1 MFLSNRNLILTTSN
15 THQHRV
21 EVQKKV
27 RNPEKKKEKKE
38 KNHFFSPFFL
48 TLSPLAPFQK
58 KTFTKWA
65 NNHLVKKFGKDA
77 ALGDIGNDFEN
88 GERLMQLCSAL
99 YGLTMPKYNKAPKM
113 RPHLLDNVTL
123 AMDMLEKQAGV
134 KTNFLKTT
142 HLVDKDL
149 KMILG
154 MIWAIILHYQIQG
167 ISVEEMSAKEGLLL
181 WCQRKTKG
189 YNHVDPP
196 TIRGFTTDWQNGL
209 AFCALIHKHR
219 PDLLDYHALSPA
231 NARDNLELAFSVAE
245 KELGIPRLLDIEDL
259 VDVARP
265 DERSVITY
273 VSEYFH
279 CFSKYGE
286 TDAAGKRIAALVAQ
300 ARANDAL
307 KAQYNH
313 DAQALRDWVVHTTDA
328 HRARDLGDSLAA
340 VQGKYADLQR
350 FREHDKPPKTK
361 DKLALEAQFAT
372 LQTKLKVQGRAP
384 FAPPAGL
391 APRDIDALWSAM
403 DDEERKRAAAIRA
416 ELERQQRIKALVDRF
431 TRRADALDLWAG
443 AQRAF
448 LSQSDTGADLASVQ
462 AHLKTLD
469 GAEAD
474 FAAAAP
480 RLDGVKAIGAEL
492 VQLHYSGAA
501 DIKARSAALDATW
514 AELRA
519 GAESRRAALE
529 AALARQQRLE
539 DLRVDFGKRGRVLV
553 NWIEDADILNETV
566 RFNATADLADFEAQ
580 LASFRAAK
588 DGKQHEYDAL
598 VQLAADMKR
607 EGVTSNVYAVYSIED
622 ISKRW
627 QRVTAAADAIPA
639 ALAHEKERIA
649 DDDKACRA
657 FAAAATDF
665 QHYLDQQRAAVS
677 AVAGTPAEQIHKL
690 REIGANLAQ
699 HKATLQSLTQL
710 DHAVAQ
716 RHVLSNP
723 HTSADADS
731 LKLAFDAVANTANSQ
746 IATIEKEL
754 AKSSEETGISE
765 AQLEEMKSVF
775 KHFDSD
781 SNHLLEKHEF
791 KACLSGLGYAKT
803 DDECSAIMKD
813 VGASHSI
820 TFDQFAKVFAKLND
834 RSDTAESM
842 REAFKTVA
850 GGKNHVTE
858 ADLRAVMEPDAVAY
872 LTQHMKKED
881 GGYSFTEWVNAVYAS
896 H

>member
-1 MFLSNRNLILTTSN
+1 M
-15 THQHRV
+15 
-21 EVQKKV
+21 
-27 RNPEKKKEKKE
+27 
-38 KNHFFSPFFL
+38 PFFFFCA
-48 TLSPLAPFQK
+48 LSIEISRLSGAGRQ

-77 ALGDIGNDFEN
+77 ALGDIGNEFEN

-99 YGLTMPKYNKAPKM
+99 YGLTMPKYNKNPKM
-113 RPHLLDNVTL
+113 RPHLLDNVTMAL
-123 AMDMLEKQAGV
+123 DMLEKQAGV

-219 PDLLDYHALSPA
+219 PDLLDYHGLSPA
-231 NARDNLELAFSVAE
+231 NARENLELAFSVAE

-279 CFSKYGE
+279 CFAAHGE
-286 TDAAGKRIAALVAQ
+286 ADAAGKRIAALVAN

-313 DAQALRDWVVHTTDA
+313 DAQALRDWVVATTDA
-328 HRARDLGDSLAA
+328 HRTRDLGDSLAA
-340 VQGKYADLQR
+340 VQAKHDALR
-350 FREHDKPPKTK
+350 NFREHVKPPKTK
-361 DKLALEAQFAT
+361 EKLALEAQFAT

-391 APRDIDALWSAM
+391 APRDIDALWSTM
-403 DDEERKRAAAIRA
+403 NDEERKRAAAIRA

-431 TRRADALDLWAG
+431 TRRADALDHWAG
-443 AQRAF
+443 SQRSF
-448 LSQSDTGADLASVQ
+448 LTQSDVGHDLASVQ
-462 AHLKTLD
+462 AHLNSLD
-469 GAEAD
+469 GYEAD
-474 FAAAAP
+474 FAAATP
-480 RLDGVKAIGAEL
+480 RLDAVKAIGAEL

-501 DIKARSAALDATW
+501 EIQARSHALDAAWAALRSAAGARRAALDA
-514 AELRA
+514 E
-519 GAESRRAALE
+519 
-529 AALARQQRLE
+529 LARQQRLE

-566 RFNATADLADFEAQ
+566 RFNTTADLHDFEQQ
-580 LASFRAAK
+580 LAQFRADK
-588 DGKQHEYDAL
+588 DAKQHEYDAL
-598 VQLAADMKR
+598 VKLAGTMAD
-607 EGVTSNVYAVYSIED
+607 EGITSNVYAVYTIDD

-627 QRVTAAADAIPA
+627 QRVTAAADSIPA
-639 ALAHEKERIA
+639 ALAHEKTRIA
-649 DDDKACRA
+649 GDDDACKA
-657 FAAAATDF
+657 FAAAANDL
-665 QHYLDQQRAAVS
+665 QAYLDQQRAAVS
-677 AVAGTPAEQIHKL
+677 AVTGTPAEQIHKL
-690 REIGANLAQ
+690 GDISASLGAQKPRLEKLVA
-699 HKATLQSLTQL
+699 L
-710 DHAVAQ
+710 DSAVAA
-716 RHVLSNP
+716 RHVLTNP
-723 HTSADADS
+723 HTSADVDS
-731 LKLAFDAVANTANSQ
+731 LKLAFDAVVNTAQSQ
-746 IATIEKEL
+746 IATIQKEL
-754 AKSSEETGISE
+754 AKSSEQTGVSE

-781 SNHLLEKHEF
+781 SNNLLEKHEF
-791 KACLSGLGYAKT
+791 KACLSGLGYSKS
-803 DDECSAIMKD
+803 DDECTAIMKD

-820 TFDQFAKVFAKLND
+820 NFEQFAQVFHKLND
-834 RSDTAESM
+834 RSDTADSM

-850 GGKNHVTE
+850 GGKNYVTE
-858 ADLRAVMEPDAVAY
+858 ADLRAVMDNDAVTY
-872 LTQHMKKED
+872 LIQHMKKED
-881 GGYSFTEWVNAVYAS
+881 NGYSFSEWVNAVYAT